1 MNPNENVWL
10 KRSVARESVCVWGLR
25 MDGSS
30 KSTRNVVCAAK
41 SNQSV
46 SNADGTWRI
55 ERITFLSYLFFLV
68 VRLQRWCMSFK
79 YSWIISLPC
88 DLDWPNKCI
97 GRKCSKFS
105 PTSSTHWIH
114 VFIIA
119 PYWFTQQSCIL
130 LLLLFVIAVKP
141 TCQRLRFIGDM
152 RVYVVRY
159 W

>member
-10 KRSVARESVCVWGLR
+10 KRSVARVSVCVWGLR

-55 ERITFLSYLFFLV
+55 ERISFLSYLFFLV

-88 DLDWPNKCI
+88 DLDWPNI
-97 GRKCSKFS
+97 NALAESVRNFLQRHQLIEYTYSSSHHIDLHNNHAFYYYYCS
-105 PTSSTHWIH
+105 SS
-114 VFIIA
+114 
-119 PYWFTQQSCIL
+119 L
-130 LLLLFVIAVKP
+130 KP